1 MSEYLTE
8 RAYTLETRLNN
19 TDVEYFKQ
27 FAPEYSA
34 LCRRI
39 WQDLKHNVVT
49 DSKYVTKLCREHN
62 YMKRT
67 VNSAL
72 RQMKGRMNALKELQ
86 KIQIADKQTKIDTLT
101 TKIEKIKEE
110 INKLKENVK
119 VYPNDEK
126 LLQKYKN
133 KKSKL
138 YSWQVRKNR
147 FENDIKNYENP
158 NVNNFS
164 LCFGSKDFFRKQ
176 YNLKD
181 NGYKT
186 HEKWY
191 NDFKKVRDRQIYYI
205 GSAEETC
212 GNQMC
217 QLRYNPDTD
226 SFTIQT
232 RKEYNY
238 CKSNKKNDKD
248 NYIFINVDFKYKR
261 ELLIYAL
268 ENNLP
273 LSYTFTNKHGK
284 WYVDV
289 SITVDCEI
297 WTNTKDGCVGL
308 DFNNGFISLTETD
321 KNGNIVKTDNITLCH
336 HGTGNKAKSEMSE
349 KVSNIV
355 RYTLNKGKALC
366 IENLKFSKK
375 KSTCVRKGKK
385 QYNEMLHL
393 LDYSRYKK
401 MCEDYCATYGVML
414 KIVNPAYT
422 SKIGKQKYADRRKL
436 TVHNSAAYVI
446 ARRGQGFKDKYNKK
460 SA

>member
-8 RAYTLETRLNN
+8 RVYTLETRLNN
-19 TDVEYFKQ
+19 TDIEYFKQ

-39 WQDLKHNVVT
+39 WQDLKHNVNC
-49 DSKYVTKLCREHN
+49 DSKYVSKLCHEYN
-62 YMKRT
+62 MMKRT

-110 INKLKENVK
+110 INKLKESIK
-119 VYPNDEK
+119 VHPNDDK
-126 LLQKYKN
+126 LCQRYKN
-133 KKSKL
+133 KKAKL

-158 NVNNFS
+158 NISNFS

-176 YNLKD
+176 YNLE
-181 NGYKT
+181 NNNYKT

-191 NDFKKVRDRQIYYI
+191 NDFKKVRDRQIYCI
-205 GSAEETC
+205 GSSEETC

-217 QLRYNPDTD
+217 QLRYNADTD
-226 SFTIQT
+226 DFTLKI
-232 RKEYNY
+232 RKEYAY

-248 NYIFINVDFKYKR
+248 NYIFINVNFKYRR

-273 LSYTFTNKHGK
+273 LSYTFTNKNNK

-289 SITVDCEI
+289 SVTVDCEI
-297 WTNTKDGCVGL
+297 WTNTKEGCVGL

-321 KNGNIVKTDNITLCH
+321 KNGNIVKVDNIMLYQ

-355 RYTLNKGKALC
+355 RHSLSKGKALC
-366 IENLKFSKK
+366 IENLKFNKK

-414 KIVNPAYT
+414 KMVNPAYT
-422 SKIGKQKYADRRKL
+422 SKIGKQKYADKKKL

-446 ARRGQGFKDKYNKK
+446 ARRGQGFKDKYKK
-460 SA
+460 KAS